1 MITFKK
7 LDSKEELSDALS
19 VLKKSFKTVADEF
32 GFTKDNAPTNAAF
45 MTLER
50 LIETTGDG
58 VSLFGL
64 FENGILVGT
73 VALEKSKE
81 NPEIFYLERLS
92 VLPEKRHLGYG
103 RKLMD
108 FAKNQAAVEKAKII
122 SIGVIDSNKI
132 LKSWY
137 IEYGFIETLIKSY
150 EHLPFNVCFME
161 LKL

>member
-32 GFTKDNAPTNAAF
+32 GLTKENAPTNAAF

-108 FAKNQAAVEKAKII
+108 FAKNRAAVEKAKKI
-122 SIGVIDSNKI
+122 SIGVIDSNEI

-137 IEYGFIETLIKSY
+137 IEYGFKETMIKSY
-150 EHLPFNVCFME
+150 DHLPFKVCFME
-161 LKL
+161 LNI